1 MSSVGVT
8 PAGEALSPRQHRAGR
23 LITLEG
29 GEGSGKST
37 QMKAIQRMLEAI
49 GLDVVMTR
57 EPGGT
62 PASEALRGALLAGQF
77 RHMGA
82 SAEAVLFAAA
92 RIIHL
97 DEKILPALAGGA
109 WVVCDRFI
117 DSTRVYQGTVDG
129 LDPHLLDVLETVAL
143 GTMRPALTLVLDVDP
158 EVAMHRTALRRGH
171 VQADRFEAGDLER
184 YHRIREGFREIA
196 AKSADR
202 CVLIDASGD
211 AAAVSRQIE
220 AVIADRLFTRLRQEK
235 WRKIQ
240 QNALGHAAIP
250 NHL

>member
-1 MSSVGVT
+1 MSVVGIRPT
-8 PAGEALSPRQHRAGR
+8 GEVLAPHRHREGR

-37 QMKAIQRMLEAI
+37 QMVAIQRMLEAV

-62 PASEALRGALLAGQF
+62 PASEALRQVLLAGQF
-77 RHMGA
+77 RHMGP

-97 DEKILPALAGGA
+97 DEKILPALASGA

-117 DSTRVYQGTVDG
+117 DSTRVYQGMVDG
-129 LDPHLLDVLETVAL
+129 LDPHLLDLLETVAL

-158 EVAMHRTALRRGH
+158 EVAMQRTALRRGKAE
-171 VQADRFEAGDLER
+171 ADRFEAGDIAR
-184 YHRIREGFREIA
+184 YQRIRDGFREIA
-196 AKSADR
+196 AKAADR

-211 AAAVSRQIE
+211 AATVSREVE
-220 AVIADRLFTRLRQEK
+220 AVIANRLFARLRQEK

-240 QNALGHAAIP
+240 QRTLGNALLEHP
-250 NHL
+250 